1 MENKFVLTKESGK
14 EEVKK
19 YFTAVL
25 ELSKSSEEFPVN
37 LDEVWMLVYSEKGKA
52 VRALTTNEQF
62 IEGIDYKVLSRN
74 AENSLAQNGKQDWGG
89 NNRIDYYL
97 SVPCLEFFIARKVRS
112 VFEVYRQVFHH
123 VVQGMLPTPNSY
135 EDKVRGSLAWVD
147 GIKSLLNLSNAAV
160 LNLTSQVAEPLGL
173 PVPESI
179 KSEGALL
186 SARDLLKKH
195 NVGISSQAFNK
206 LAEANGLLETLYRT
220 DSKGKQKPFKNIT
233 KEGLEFGENRNDKHN
248 LNETHPEW
256 YVALFAEL
264 LEKLGIITNK

>member
-1 MENKFVLTKESGK
+1 MESKIVLTKESGM

-25 ELSKSSEEFPVN
+25 NLAKSNEEFPVN
-37 LDEVWMLVYSEKGKA
+37 LDEVWMLVYSEKSKA

-62 IEGIDYKVLSRN
+62 IEGIDYKVF
-74 AENSLAQNGKQDWGG
+74 AQNGENPQGG
-89 NNRIDYYL
+89 RPTNVYYL
-97 SVPCLEFFIARKVRS
+97 SISCLEFFIARKVRM

-123 VVQGMLPTPNSY
+123 VAQGMLPTPNSY

-147 GIKSLLNLSNAAV
+147 GMKNLLNLSNAAV

-179 KSEGALL
+179 KSDGALL

-206 LAEANGLLETLYRT
+206 LAEVNGYLETLYRT

-233 KEGLEFGENRNDKHN
+233 KKGLEYGENRNDKHN

-256 YVALFAEL
+256 YVEKFGEL
-264 LEKLGIITNK
+264 LGKLGVSQGGMFD